1 MFVVQGSG
9 AQANVQQEQADERE
23 GPVEDR
29 VAVLRRYGP
38 NFPLPGGFLSTRVY
52 HKNLSTV
59 TKSYICA
66 PLWGIWLPVSSPY
79 FLSWQWAT
87 TSLCSASASGWTSTS
102 TTRKGTP
109 GWASRSH
116 FHTGDQLWLVTI
128 FPGRL
133 DMSGHERTESDSLK
147 WCKLFLSGEWACRV
161 MALLWLEVKWP
172 PVPWVLGHRYNLA
185 KFNQSLLQIYENM
198 FICLNSSGKYL
209 SNKASGVDFCI
220 IPDFWHVNHWFIR
233 LLNSIHP

>member
-1 MFVVQGSG
+1 MLVVQGSG

-38 NFPLPGGFLSTRVY
+38 DFPLPGGFFLLV
-52 HKNLSTV
+52 HCDQI
-59 TKSYICA
+59 ICA
-66 PLWGIWLPVSSPY
+66 PLWGTWLPVSSPY

-102 TTRKGTP
+102 TTRRGTP

-147 WCKLFLSGEWACRV
+147 WCKLFLSGEWVCRV

-185 KFNQSLLQIYENM
+185 KFIQSLLQIYENM